1 MSDARPDIIPIF
13 PLSGALLLPGGMLP
27 LNIFE
32 PRYLAMTE
40 DALQGNRLIGIIQP
54 RKEKM
59 SCGSACVHEIGCAGE
74 ISEHEYTPD
83 GRIII
88 SLQGLWRYKVLEE
101 LPPLRGYR
109 RVRVQWLDE
118 SLADGPAD
126 SRIDRARLLPALR
139 NYLHQRGLA
148 CQWHKLECCPDSKLV
163 TVLSMV
169 CPFAPAEQQALLE
182 APNTKTRGELLTA
195 LIELSGT
202 SDKIRP
208 H

>member
-1 MSDARPDIIPIF
+1 M
-13 PLSGALLLPGGMLP
+13 
-27 LNIFE
+27 
-32 PRYLAMTE
+32 
-40 DALQGNRLIGIIQP
+40 IQP

-59 SCGSACVHEIGCAGE
+59 SCGSTCVHEIGCAGE
-74 ISEHEYTPD
+74 ISEHEHTPD

-118 SLADGPAD
+118 ILAENLAD

-169 CPFAPAEQQALLE
+169 CPFSPAEQQALLE
-182 APNTKTRGELLTA
+182 APDTKTRGELLTA
-195 LIELSGT
+195 LIEMADCSQ
-202 SDKIRP
+202 RP
-208 H
+208 N